1 MSNSKIDLIE
11 ATKQAILNEGD
22 EERKVT
28 PMAQKILDAVA
39 EYNIPDE
46 FTLKLIDDFREKSK
60 RNYFGKFKIQI
71 PKFVL
76 EVAPNMVDYS
86 MSSLLNNPQVVK
98 AYWDRLRD
106 EVKASYENQD

>member
-22 EERKVT
+22 EGRKIT
-28 PMAQKILDAVA
+28 SMAQKILDAVA
-39 EYNIPDE
+39 GYNIPEE
-46 FTLKLIDDFREKSK
+46 FTLRLIDEFREKSK
-60 RNYFGKFKIQI
+60 RNYFGRYKIQI

-86 MSSLLNNPQVVK
+86 MSSLLGYPQVVK
-98 AYWDRLRD
+98 AYWDRLND
-106 EVKASYENQD
+106 DAKAYYEKQD